1 MVSNPSPASSVR
13 SLSVRNLEAR
23 VCAGAA
29 GLAALWTLALCGGCA
44 LQPAATARPELPAQF
59 AQAQPA
65 TAGRWPSR
73 DWYHGFA
80 SAELDALIGRAHRGN
95 ADLAAARARL
105 EQADA
110 QARIAGAALLPSLDA
125 AGNLQYYAGHSG
137 AGSARETDWAA
148 LFSASYEVDFWGR
161 NHALLQSARLSA
173 QASAADRDTLAL
185 TTLAGVAE
193 AYFQVLAL
201 RERLASARL
210 DAGATQQV
218 LQLVEARYAAGLAS
232 AVDLANQRA
241 AAASVA
247 LVVPQLQQQEGA
259 ARSALALLLGEY
271 PEGFEVR
278 ADTLQTLEEPAF
290 GAGLPSELLLRR
302 PDLIAAETRLRAA
315 QADVVVARAALLP
328 SLTLAGA
335 AGLQNPAVQAAVLTL
350 TGAGPSLALSGSLV
364 QAVFDGGRR
373 RALRD
378 QARARAEELLQ
389 DYRAVVLAALQD
401 VETALSLV
409 DSLNAQQGAQMQVLE
424 QSEHAFGG
432 AQRRYREG
440 SGDYLTLL
448 TAERAL
454 YAARDGYI
462 QYRLARLQA
471 LIGLSKALGGG
482 WQVEAAS

>member
-1 MVSNPSPASSVR
+1 M
-13 SLSVRNLEAR
+13 
-23 VCAGAA
+23 
-29 GLAALWTLALCGGCA
+29 ALCTLVLCSA
-44 LQPAATARPELPAQF
+44 CTLQPAARERPELPAQF
-59 AQAQPA
+59 AQAQLSPGDHGPL
-65 TAGRWPSR
+65 AG
-73 DWYHGFA
+73 WYRGFG
-80 SAELDALIGRAHRGN
+80 SEELDGLIARAQRGN

-137 AGSARETDWAA
+137 AGSAHETDWAA

-161 NHALLQSARLSA
+161 NHALAQSARLSA
-173 QASAADRDTLAL
+173 NASASDRDTLAL
-185 TTLAGVAE
+185 TTLAGVADS
-193 AYFQVLAL
+193 YFQVLAL

-210 DAGATQQV
+210 DARTTQQV
-218 LQLVEARYAAGLAS
+218 LQLVEARYAAGLAN

-241 AAASVA
+241 AAAAVA
-247 LVVPQLQQQEGA
+247 LVVPQLQQQEIA
-259 ARSALALLLGEY
+259 ARAALALLLGEY
-271 PEGFEVR
+271 PEGFDVH
-278 ADTLQTLEEPAF
+278 ADSLQTLAEPAL

-302 PDLIAAETRLRAA
+302 PDLIATEARLRAA

-328 SLTLAGA
+328 SLTLTGA

-350 TGAGPSLALSGSLV
+350 TGTGPSLQLGGALV

-373 RALRD
+373 RAIRD

-389 DYRAVVLAALQD
+389 DYRAAVLAALQD
-401 VETALSLV
+401 VESALSLV
-409 DSLNAQQGAQMQVLE
+409 DSLNAQQQAQTQVLE
-424 QSEHAFGG
+424 QIEHAFGG

-448 TAERAL
+448 TAQRAL

-482 WQVEAAS
+482 WQVDSAS

>member
-1 MVSNPSPASSVR
+1 VLSNPSAVSSIP
-13 SLSVRNLEAR
+13 NLEAG
-23 VCAGAA
+23 VSIAGA
-29 GLAALWTLALCGGCA
+29 GLGALCLLVLCGGCA
-44 LQPAATARPELPAQF
+44 LQPAATGRLELPAHF
-59 AQAQPA
+59 AQAPGSA
-65 TAGRWPSR
+65 SGRWPAA
-73 DWYHGFA
+73 DWYRGFG
-80 SAELDALIGRAHRGN
+80 SAELDGLIGRAQRGN

-105 EQADA
+105 VQADA

-137 AGSARETDWAA
+137 AGSAHETDWAA

-161 NHALLQSARLSA
+161 NHALAQSARLAA

-185 TTLAGVAE
+185 TTLAGVAD

-210 DAGATQQV
+210 DASATQSV
-218 LQLVEARYAAGLAS
+218 LQLLEARYAAGLAN
-232 AVDLANQRA
+232 AVELANQRA

-247 LVVPQLQQQEGA
+247 LVVPQLQQQESA

-271 PEGFEVR
+271 PEGFDVR

-290 GAGLPSELLLRR
+290 AAGLPSELLLRR
-302 PDLIAAETRLRAA
+302 PDLIAAEARLRAA

-350 TGAGPSLALSGSLV
+350 TGPGPSLALSGSLV

-389 DYRAVVLAALQD
+389 GYRAAVLAALQD
-401 VETALSLV
+401 VETALALL
-409 DSLNAQQGAQMQVLE
+409 DSLNAQQGAQRQVLE
-424 QSEHAFGG
+424 QSEHAFDG

-448 TAERAL
+448 TAQRTL

-482 WQVEAAS
+482 WQVDTAS